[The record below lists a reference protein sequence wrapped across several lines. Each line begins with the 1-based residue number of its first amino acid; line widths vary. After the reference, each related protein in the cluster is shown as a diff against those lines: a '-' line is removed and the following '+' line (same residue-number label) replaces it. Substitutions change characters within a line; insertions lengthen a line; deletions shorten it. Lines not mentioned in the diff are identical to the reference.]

1 MCKILTSAR
10 IAMVFLFVMASC
22 SGVKTAEKTSAIT
35 AEIPALIP
43 LPTEV
48 NWSDEVY
55 QLPKKNTICAAPGTE
70 TAAKWLEKLLISAS
84 LDPKMLTDESCGN
97 WQLKLNKDLI
107 SSIGEEGYALTV
119 NDSGILLES
128 GSEAGLFYGIQTLR
142 QFFPAQIETG
152 KTGKIAF
159 RQVQIQDTPAYE
171 WRGSMVDMARSFFG
185 MDYLKTH
192 IDRMALYKMNR
203 LHLHLSDDQG
213 WRIQL
218 DAYPQLTEIGSKSS
232 VEGGRSGFLTKEEFR
247 EIQEYAR
254 ERHIIVIPEIDMPG
268 HIYAALRSLPE
279 LNCEDQS
286 NINPAH
292 VLPPEPY
299 TGYKVGWTKFCMDN
313 PKTYEFAQNVL
324 REIAEMTM
332 GDYLH
337 IGGDEIEDPAY
348 EEFIL
353 KIDKMV
359 QDLGKTGI
367 GWEEITKAA
376 VSNNMISQQW
386 HGKVN
391 PKNKNIRQIESICSS
406 FYLDHANVPGQPNTL
421 NWCNKDGV
429 SLADVY
435 GFRSENPNALG
446 MEAPVWSEHVLTDEM
461 MDDRFWPRLMAVAE
475 ISWTPEHAL
484 DFEDFKQRLG
494 RQGLRMKLMGIHHYP
509 TPGIAWPEV
518 PVNSVYND
526 IFSGFSPNN

>member
-48 NWSDEVY
+48 NWRDEVY

-70 TAAKWLEKLLISAS
+70 TAAKWLEKLLISAN
-84 LDPKMLTDESCGN
+84 LNPKMLTAESCGN

-159 RQVQIQDTPAYE
+159 RQVHIRDTPAYE

-232 VEGGRSGFLTKEEFR
+232 VEGGRSGF
-247 EIQEYAR
+247 
-254 ERHIIVIPEIDMPG
+254 
-268 HIYAALRSLPE
+268 
-279 LNCEDQS
+279 
-286 NINPAH
+286 
-292 VLPPEPY
+292 
-299 TGYKVGWTKFCMDN
+299 
-313 PKTYEFAQNVL
+313 
-324 REIAEMTM
+324 
-332 GDYLH
+332 
-337 IGGDEIEDPAY
+337 
-348 EEFIL
+348 
-353 KIDKMV
+353 
-359 QDLGKTGI
+359 
-367 GWEEITKAA
+367 
-376 VSNNMISQQW
+376 
-386 HGKVN
+386 
-391 PKNKNIRQIESICSS
+391 
-406 FYLDHANVPGQPNTL
+406 
-421 NWCNKDGV
+421 
-429 SLADVY
+429 
-435 GFRSENPNALG
+435 
-446 MEAPVWSEHVLTDEM
+446 
-461 MDDRFWPRLMAVAE
+461 
-475 ISWTPEHAL
+475 
-484 DFEDFKQRLG
+484 
-494 RQGLRMKLMGIHHYP
+494 
-509 TPGIAWPEV
+509 
-518 PVNSVYND
+518 
-526 IFSGFSPNN
+526 

>member
-1 MCKILTSAR
+1 
-10 IAMVFLFVMASC
+10 
-22 SGVKTAEKTSAIT
+22 
-35 AEIPALIP
+35 
-43 LPTEV
+43 
-48 NWSDEVY
+48 
-55 QLPKKNTICAAPGTE
+55 
-70 TAAKWLEKLLISAS
+70 
-84 LDPKMLTDESCGN
+84 
-97 WQLKLNKDLI
+97 
-107 SSIGEEGYALTV
+107 
-119 NDSGILLES
+119 
-128 GSEAGLFYGIQTLR
+128 
-142 QFFPAQIETG
+142 
-152 KTGKIAF
+152 
-159 RQVQIQDTPAYE
+159 
-171 WRGSMVDMARSFFG
+171 MVDMARSFFG

-232 VEGGRSGFLTKEEFR
+232 VEGGRSGFLTKEQFS
-247 EIQEYAR
+247 EIQEYAK

-286 NINPAH
+286 NINPTH

-406 FYLDHANVPGQPNTL
+406 FYLDHA
-421 NWCNKDGV
+421 
-429 SLADVY
+429 
-435 GFRSENPNALG
+435 
-446 MEAPVWSEHVLTDEM
+446 
-461 MDDRFWPRLMAVAE
+461 
-475 ISWTPEHAL
+475 
-484 DFEDFKQRLG
+484 
-494 RQGLRMKLMGIHHYP
+494 
-509 TPGIAWPEV
+509 
-518 PVNSVYND
+518 
-526 IFSGFSPNN
+526 

>member
-1 MCKILTSAR
+1 M
-10 IAMVFLFVMASC
+10 
-22 SGVKTAEKTSAIT
+22 
-35 AEIPALIP
+35 
-43 LPTEV
+43 
-48 NWSDEVY
+48 
-55 QLPKKNTICAAPGTE
+55 
-70 TAAKWLEKLLISAS
+70 
-84 LDPKMLTDESCGN
+84 
-97 WQLKLNKDLI
+97 
-107 SSIGEEGYALTV
+107 
-119 NDSGILLES
+119 
-128 GSEAGLFYGIQTLR
+128 
-142 QFFPAQIETG
+142 
-152 KTGKIAF
+152 
-159 RQVQIQDTPAYE
+159 
-171 WRGSMVDMARSFFG
+171 
-185 MDYLKTH
+185 
-192 IDRMALYKMNR
+192 
-203 LHLHLSDDQG
+203 
-213 WRIQL
+213 
-218 DAYPQLTEIGSKSS
+218 
-232 VEGGRSGFLTKEEFR
+232 
-247 EIQEYAR
+247 
-254 ERHIIVIPEIDMPG
+254 IPEIDMPG

-421 NWCNKDGV
+421 NWCNKEGV

-475 ISWTPEHAL
+475 ISWSPKQAL

-518 PVNSVYND
+518 PVNSVYTD
-526 IFSGFSPNN
+526 VFSGFSPNN